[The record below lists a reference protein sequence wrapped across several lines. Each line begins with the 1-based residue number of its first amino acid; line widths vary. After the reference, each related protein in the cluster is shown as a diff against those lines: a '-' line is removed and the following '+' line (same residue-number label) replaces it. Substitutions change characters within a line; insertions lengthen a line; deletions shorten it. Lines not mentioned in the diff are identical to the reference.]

1 MATLGQQVGPA
12 EGDVPSPPTSIN
24 EPFIEGGDSTEARV
38 DLPHASDTIETDVEA
53 TPDMRPPPAMKRK
66 HSEKAGGI
74 GQHKKSRASFSLRAL
89 KQAMGLA
96 SGSSRPSSL
105 LPRTTNPQGHSGCC
119 RYNQHFLY
127 PTPPSPSTQAIFEP
141 SSSTSTTSIPTSA
154 ALDLVSS
161 IAPPLLSEG
170 VKTASVLTN
179 MPSPSSALPPSA
191 PTVLTL
197 IMPSSFSCPSVSLD
211 QVYTS

>member
-1 MATLGQQVGPA
+1 MATLGKQVGPA
-12 EGDVPSPPTSIN
+12 KGDVPSPPTSIN

-66 HSEKAGGI
+66 HSEKVGGI

-105 LPRTTNPQGHSGCC
+105 LPRTTNPKV
-119 RYNQHFLY
+119 
-127 PTPPSPSTQAIFEP
+127 TQAVAAITNIFYIRLLHLHLLKRSLNLLP
-141 SSSTSTTSIPTSA
+141 QHLPRPFLPLPHLI
-154 ALDLVSS
+154 LFLLLHLHCLVK
-161 IAPPLLSEG
+161 G
-170 VKTASVLTN
+170 
-179 MPSPSSALPPSA
+179 
-191 PTVLTL
+191 
-197 IMPSSFSCPSVSLD
+197 
-211 QVYTS
+211 